1 MSSFAIRFAAA
12 ALALVWLG
20 APAQAETFT
29 GLIAYASCAEQG
41 KITPKEHEDCAKGTT
56 RDDEVLVFA
65 VRKKKVYEIFEED
78 KADPFVGKEV
88 VIEGQLDQGFIEIES
103 IREK

>member
-1 MSSFAIRFAAA
+1 MRILLA
-12 ALALVWLG
+12 ALVAAGLSL
-20 APAQAETFT
+20 PAAAETFT

-41 KITPKEHEDCAKGTT
+41 KITPEDHAACAKSTT

-65 VRKKKVYEIFEED
+65 VSKKKVYEIFEED

-88 VIEGQLDQGFIEIES
+88 VIEGTLDQGFIEIET